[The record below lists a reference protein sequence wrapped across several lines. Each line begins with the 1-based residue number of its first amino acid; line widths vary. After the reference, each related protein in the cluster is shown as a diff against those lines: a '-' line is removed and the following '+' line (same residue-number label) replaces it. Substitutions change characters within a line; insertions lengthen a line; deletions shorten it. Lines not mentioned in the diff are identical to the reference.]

1 MGLVTIL
8 QTESASNVL
17 LEQGLL
23 GNLSNEGSIDGL
35 LVSNTLSLDLLL
47 DSLVTKELL
56 LSGSLLGSLLAG
68 EVGNVE
74 LLDLDGLNVDTGG
87 GGNDVTSVN
96 SSKRNTVDLEGTRD
110 KESRVL
116 KSLEEDN
123 SLTTETTS
131 KNDQD
136 GTGDKRSTELLRSG
150 GLTGLLESRS
160 RLGGVPLLGLLGGNG
175 SVGTVLS
182 LKVIVSKKCSRITI
196 SWKPT
201 TRTTTSLDK
210 QDKTPIK

>member
-17 LEQGLL
+17 LEQRLL
-23 GNLSNEGSIDGL
+23 GNLSNESSINGL

-47 DSLVTKELL
+47 DGLVAEELL
-56 LSGSLLGSLLAG
+56 LSSSLLGSLLAG

-74 LLDLDGLNVDTGG
+74 LLDLNGLNVDTGR
-87 GGNDVTSVN
+87 GGNDVTSID
-96 SSKRNTVDLEGTRD
+96 SSERNTVNLERTRD

-116 KSLEEDN
+116 KSLKEDN

-136 GTGDKRSTELLRSG
+136 GTRDKRSTELLRSN
-150 GLTGLLESRS
+150 GLTSLLGGRS
-160 RLGGVPLLGLLGGNG
+160 RLGRVPLLGLLSGNG

-182 LKVIVSKKCSRITI
+182 LEMIVSKKLIYEKS
-196 SWKPT
+196 
-201 TRTTTSLDK
+201 
-210 QDKTPIK
+210 QQQ